1 MASYPK
7 GVSGNPKAVLNKNH
21 IAFLT
26 ALRRALPASIP
37 LYVNSGT
44 RTPEQQAAALKTKR
58 DIGDNLYKLYRA
70 DYIVKELMAVPNT
83 VADMAPIIRKWAN
96 KGVYMSRHMRGDA
109 LDFSIWRG
117 GKLTKSQIDTI
128 MQTSR
133 RLGAKAIYES
143 KPPHIHIEAIGGTIS
158 DISLAAGEKARKAKR
173 MVKQGSTYAQ
183 RRAKRSTRRALALYR
198 QRKILYTSL
207 AAGASTL
214 LLLGIFFATRR
225 RKKSDQ

>member
-1 MASYPK
+1 
-7 GVSGNPKAVLNKNH
+7 VIF
-21 IAFLT
+21 IA
-26 ALRRALPASIP
+26 ALRRAVPASIP
-37 LYVNSGT
+37 IYVTSGT
-44 RTPEQQAAALKTKR
+44 RTPERQAAALKTKR
-58 DIGDNLYKLYRA
+58 DMGDNLYKLYRA

-83 VADMAPIIRKWAN
+83 VSAMAPIIRKWAQ
-96 KGVYMSRHMRGDA
+96 KGVFMSRHMRGDA
-109 LDFSIWRG
+109 VDLRSRN
-117 GKLTKSQIDTI
+117 LTKSQIDTV
-128 MQTSR
+128 MAAAK

-173 MVKQGSTYAQ
+173 MVTQGSTYAQ

>member
-1 MASYPK
+1 
-7 GVSGNPKAVLNKNH
+7 VIF
-21 IAFLT
+21 IA
-26 ALRRALPASIP
+26 ALRRAVPASIP
-37 LYVNSGT
+37 IYVTSGT
-44 RTPEQQAAALKTKR
+44 RTPERQAAALKTKR
-58 DIGDNLYKLYRA
+58 DMGDNLYKLYRA

-83 VADMAPIIRKWAN
+83 VSAMAPIIRKWAQ
-96 KGVYMSRHMRGDA
+96 KGVFMSRHMRGDA
-109 LDFSIWRG
+109 VDLRSRN
-117 GKLTKSQIDTI
+117 LTKS
-128 MQTSR
+128 

-173 MVKQGSTYAQ
+173 MVTQGSTYAQ